1 MEKGVGAVAAGAAPH
16 GNAARGGHRPLVPVL
31 LLPAAIAMLAG
42 LDAALVLL
50 GLPAPVTGER
60 LAAAHGMLL
69 VLGFVGALIA
79 LERAVAWGRPAGFAA
94 PALLGLG
101 GLLLISPAPLPA
113 AQGALLCGAA
123 ALVGIYVP
131 LWRRQRDVAVLAQAL
146 GAVLAVGAAILWWG
160 GVPVAVV
167 VPWLVGFL
175 VLTIAGERVELARV
189 AMGPDTDGPLVGLAG
204 GVVAGVVSA
213 LLWPAVGFAL
223 LGAALLT
230 VVGWLAAH
238 DVARRTVRATGQAR
252 FAACAILAG
261 YLWLAVA
268 AATWLLGGPALDGP
282 RYDVVVH
289 SVFLGFTLS
298 MIMAHAPVILPAVL
312 RVPVRYHPALFV
324 PVALLQLSL
333 VGRLALGDGLGV
345 RAAWQVGGALNV
357 AAVLLFLVLAAA
369 SAIGA
374 ARSAR

>member
-1 MEKGVGAVAAGAAPH
+1 
-16 GNAARGGHRPLVPVL
+16 
-31 LLPAAIAMLAG
+31 
-42 LDAALVLL
+42 
-50 GLPAPVTGER
+50 
-60 LAAAHGMLL
+60 
-69 VLGFVGALIA
+69 
-79 LERAVAWGRPAGFAA
+79 
-94 PALLGLG
+94 
-101 GLLLISPAPLPA
+101 
-113 AQGALLCGAA
+113 
-123 ALVGIYVP
+123 
-131 LWRRQRDVAVLAQAL
+131 
-146 GAVLAVGAAILWWG
+146 
-160 GVPVAVV
+160 
-167 VPWLVGFL
+167 
-175 VLTIAGERVELARV
+175 
-189 AMGPDTDGPLVGLAG
+189 VGLAG